1 MREKNVKGK
10 IMHEKYKRLQRVFRI
25 RYFNINYKT
34 FPKKYPSI
42 INDIHDIG
50 KKSLEI
56 KGHLLEVFS
65 EKKWNLLSDDAKS

>member
-10 IMHEKYKRLQRVFRI
+10 IMHEKYKR
-25 RYFNINYKT
+25 YFNINYKT

-42 INDIHDIG
+42 MNDIHDIG